1 MSYTSDFKSAP
12 FALFGVNGGN
22 TSSDISLATLV
33 GASFQSEDGR
43 EFTLVQNAGTALAAG
58 LLVQGPA
65 FVANHIDCAVATAAT
80 GATSITVTLGA
91 TSVVANQYAGG
102 FATVE
107 EGTAIGEMLKIASH
121 PAATASGSLVIT
133 LEDPI
138 STTLTS
144 ASSKVSLTLNPYGTL
159 NGTDYTTFGVIPCP
173 TGVGGITGQIIGATF
188 YPIAAS
194 TATVASY
201 GWIITKGLA
210 PLLSDGGG
218 TAGLGV
224 MNGTTTVGA
233 VSTVVSPVG
242 AIGQNYNTAVNTKVG
257 LVNINL

>member
-1 MSYTSDFKSAP
+1 MSYTSDFRSAP

-43 EFTLVQNAGTALAAG
+43 EFTLIQNAGTALAAG
-58 LLVQGPA
+58 LLVQSPA
-65 FVANHIDCAVATAAT
+65 FVANHIDCNAATAST

-107 EGTAIGEMLKIASH
+107 EGTGIGQMYKISSH
-121 PAATASGSLVIT
+121 PSATASGTLALT

-138 STTLTS
+138 STNLVSVT
-144 ASSKVSLTLNPYGTL
+144 SKVSLTLNPYGTL
-159 NGTDYTTFGVIPCP
+159 NGTDYTTFGCIPCP
-173 TGVGGITGQIIGATF
+173 TGVGGITGQVIGATL

-194 TATVASY
+194 TATVPSY

-233 VSTVVSPVG
+233 VSTAVAPVG
-242 AIGQNYNTAVNTKVG
+242 VIGQNYNTAVNAKVG